1 MTILILRHS
10 RFRTFSQNSR
20 FVRKVYVQHFQI
32 LYLELQLPVN
42 GDPSAAKPT
51 RTLGPSRRAPRGRQ
65 KSTFSTSKDILEK
78 LKAYHR
84 LPGVILEWRRI
95 SNALTKHVYPLQKE
109 KAFNGRVAM
118 PRIFSQCQL
127 HTATGRVSMMEPN
140 LQNVPRD
147 FEITLPGG

>member
-1 MTILILRHS
+1 MCIRDS
-10 RFRTFSQNSR
+10 
-20 FVRKVYVQHFQI
+20 
-32 LYLELQLPVN
+32 
-42 GDPSAAKPT
+42 
-51 RTLGPSRRAPRGRQ
+51 
-65 KSTFSTSKDILEK
+65 
-78 LKAYHR
+78 

-147 FEITLPGG
+147 FEITLPGR